1 MEDQNRD
8 VSPQEIGKRL
18 YQDDRTITLHVEG
31 KEEFISN
38 IHEITQALRELNEE
52 LAKAGLHLVSDDD

>member
-1 MEDQNRD
+1 MDNNKTLEQED
-8 VSPQEIGKRL
+8 
-18 YQDDRTITLHVEG
+18 YTITLHVEG

-52 LAKAGLHLVSDDD
+52 LAKVGLHLVSDGD